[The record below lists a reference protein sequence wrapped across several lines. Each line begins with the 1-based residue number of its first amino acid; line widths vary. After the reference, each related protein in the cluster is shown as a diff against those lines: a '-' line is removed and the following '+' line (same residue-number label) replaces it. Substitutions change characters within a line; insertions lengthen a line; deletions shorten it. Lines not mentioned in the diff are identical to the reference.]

1 MPPRPRPR
9 PRPRHRGAAQ
19 TQENVEN
26 ENQGGLG
33 INNKDPGSSLDLG
46 VVDVLRTSTPIR
58 LPPPSRRG
66 RERKPIQRA
75 IVPSTLPPSSPP
87 FAASPLQERLVQDS
101 VEPTEVE
108 DDPFGFFATERR
120 LKQKRD
126 AEQIAKEKREPVL
139 ARESDDNGRTPPQ
152 PLEDFEPEF
161 ELDLSTFVSGTCTPP
176 GHTPDPRAATPRHHH
191 PRQKKFPSTPT
202 SQEEPFSIPQTPSPM
217 KRVSM
222 GPASIPRRPF
232 ADVAHLDNSP
242 VKKSNDD
249 ITTMTKAA
257 KGKGKKRGGKGG
269 GGRARKK
276 HKTDETFAEEELKGM
291 TEELKELLPSRPKRK
306 AAQRKSVV
314 PVARAAKK
322 SKTKDAK
329 PRSAVRRAKAE
340 EDEGESFVL
349 SGDEREVR
357 VEYS

>member
-9 PRPRHRGAAQ
+9 HRAAAQ

-33 INNKDPGSSLDLG
+33 IYNKNPGSSLDLG
-46 VVDVLRTSTPIR
+46 VVDVLRTSTPVR

-75 IVPSTLPPSSPP
+75 NVPSTLPPSSPP
-87 FAASPLQERLVQDS
+87 FATSPLRGRLVQDI

-108 DDPFGFFATERR
+108 DDPFGFLAAERR
-120 LKQKRD
+120 LKLKRD
-126 AEQIAKEKREPVL
+126 AEQMDQEKRILANKHESEEP
-139 ARESDDNGRTPPQ
+139 P
-152 PLEDFEPEF
+152 EDPEPEF
-161 ELDLSTFVSGTCTPP
+161 ELDPSMFVSGTHTPP

-202 SQEEPFSIPQTPSPM
+202 SQEEPLSIPQTPSPM

-222 GPASIPRRPF
+222 GPASVPRRPF

-269 GGRARKK
+269 SGPARKK

-314 PVARAAKK
+314 PVARPTKK
-322 SKTKDAK
+322 STRKGKGKMKDAK
-329 PRSAVRRAKAE
+329 PRSTGKRGK
-340 EDEGESFVL
+340 EGESFVL
-349 SGDEREVR
+349 SGEEREVR
-357 VEYS
+357 IECS